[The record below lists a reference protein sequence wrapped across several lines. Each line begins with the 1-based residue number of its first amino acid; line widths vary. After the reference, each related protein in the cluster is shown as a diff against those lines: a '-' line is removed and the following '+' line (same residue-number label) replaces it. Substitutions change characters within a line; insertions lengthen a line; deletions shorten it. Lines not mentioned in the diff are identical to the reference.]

1 MSEIAKFDQANL
13 MQNVR
18 DRIKATFV
26 GLIPD
31 EEWDALVRKE
41 VDAFLNEKANL
52 TFHAYQEKKSGWY
65 AQPENPAQIKSVD
78 LSPFRAIVWEECAS
92 RLQKALGEALRDS
105 LFVDYYSPLKLT
117 EEAERIIKESGAAI
131 AADFFSRIIGANTQ
145 MMYNSI
151 MSEMQRR

>member
-52 TFHAYQEKKSGWY
+52 TFHA
-65 AQPENPAQIKSVD
+65 
-78 LSPFRAIVWEECAS
+78 
-92 RLQKALGEALRDS
+92 
-105 LFVDYYSPLKLT
+105 
-117 EEAERIIKESGAAI
+117 
-131 AADFFSRIIGANTQ
+131 
-145 MMYNSI
+145 
-151 MSEMQRR
+151 

>member
-1 MSEIAKFDQANL
+1 MSEVAKFDQASL

-18 DRIKATFV
+18 ERIKATFV

-31 EEWDALVRKE
+31 EEWEALVRKE

-52 TFHAYQEKKSGWY
+52 TFHAYEEKKHGWS
-65 AQPENPAQIKSVD
+65 AQPEKPTHIKSED
-78 LSPFRAIVWEECAS
+78 LSPFRAMVWQECAL
-92 RLQKALGEALRDS
+92 RLEKALGEALKDE
-105 LFVDYYSPLKLT
+105 LFVGHCHPAKLT

-131 AADFFSRIIGANTQ
+131 AADFFSRIISTN
-145 MMYNSI
+145 MHIMRSSI